1 MIEYNRYAVGRVV
14 RRVRKEK
21 QLSQEIASGLAG
33 LARSHLAMIENGS
46 KQANFETVWKI
57 ANALGMC
64 PHELVRLI
72 EKEIRENEW
81 TDKAERGAKRIRAAP
96 AEADLCLSRS
106 GRERRCLRI
115 AAAAGIIVMLFM
127 SFAFEVIF
135 YV

>member
-72 EKEIRENEW
+72 EKEIRKMNGRTRRRGREK
-81 TDKAERGAKRIRAAP
+81 DKGRAGR
-96 AEADLCLSRS
+96 SRS
-106 GRERRCLRI
+106 EPEPLRQGK
-115 AAAAGIIVMLFM
+115 ALFAHCGCRWYN
-127 SFAFEVIF
+127 SYAFYELCV
-135 YV
+135 

>member
-1 MIEYNRYAVGRVV
+1 
-14 RRVRKEK
+14 
-21 QLSQEIASGLAG
+21 
-33 LARSHLAMIENGS
+33 MIENGS

-72 EKEIRENEW
+72 EKEIREMNGRTRRRGREK
-81 TDKAERGAKRIRAAP
+81 DKAAP

>member
-33 LARSHLAMIENGS
+33 LARSHLA
-46 KQANFETVWKI
+46 NFETVWKI

-81 TDKAERGAKRIRAAP
+81 TDKAERARKG
-96 AEADLCLSRS
+96 
-106 GRERRCLRI
+106 
-115 AAAAGIIVMLFM
+115 
-127 SFAFEVIF
+127 
-135 YV
+135 

>member
-33 LARSHLAMIENGS
+33 LARSHLAMIENGN

-81 TDKAERGAKRIRAAP
+81 TDKAERARKG
-96 AEADLCLSRS
+96 
-106 GRERRCLRI
+106 
-115 AAAAGIIVMLFM
+115 
-127 SFAFEVIF
+127 
-135 YV
+135 